1 MAVFLATGLTADLAV
16 DLAECLFVGLTTGFV
31 LALVTGVVLL
41 FAGVVLIL
49 GICAYLSNT
58 SNSIVFFFQFEGI
71 FGVDCNLNLNS
82 LGKHL

>member
-41 FAGVVLIL
+41 FAGVVLT
-49 GICAYLSNT
+49 AAFE
-58 SNSIVFFFQFEGI
+58 FFAVLVLLEFLFE
-71 FGVDCNLNLNS
+71 LME
-82 LGKHL
+82 

>member
-41 FAGVVLIL
+41 FAGVVLT
-49 GICAYLSNT
+49 AAFE
-58 SNSIVFFFQFEGI
+58 FFAVLVLLEFLFELMG
-71 FGVDCNLNLNS
+71 
-82 LGKHL
+82 

>member
-41 FAGVVLIL
+41 FAGVVLT
-49 GICAYLSNT
+49 AAFEFFA
-58 SNSIVFFFQFEGI
+58 VFVLLEFLFE
-71 FGVDCNLNLNS
+71 LME
-82 LGKHL
+82 